1 MSNTTIVMMGTG
13 GVVTYSESI
22 LTRNASGNFQMTSYS
37 DGALTKDADTGV
49 KYVDNTRIQQQID
62 QVKTDLLKEEPMKLR
77 PGSVKLLD
85 VLLLHSGSV
94 QFLRW

>member
-1 MSNTTIVMMGTG
+1 MVPPH
-13 GVVTYSESI
+13 
-22 LTRNASGNFQMTSYS
+22 L
-37 DGALTKDADTGV
+37 L
-49 KYVDNTRIQQQID
+49 
-62 QVKTDLLKEEPMKLR
+62 DLLKEEPMKLR